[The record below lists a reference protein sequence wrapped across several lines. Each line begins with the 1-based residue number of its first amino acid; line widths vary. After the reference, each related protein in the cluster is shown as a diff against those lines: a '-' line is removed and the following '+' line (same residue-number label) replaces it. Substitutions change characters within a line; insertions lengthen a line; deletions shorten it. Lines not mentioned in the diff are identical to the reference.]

1 MGRCSYMWNLKRNDM
16 NEITCKTET
25 HRVGTYGCWGKG
37 IVREFGLD
45 MYTLLYLR

>member
-25 HRVGTYGCWGKG
+25 HRQGNKVVVTKG
-37 IVREFGLD
+37 VKEERRDKLGSWDRWI
-45 MYTLLYLR
+45 